1 MEDVENTSPKSAKS
15 GDGAPKRE
23 KGWSAINKVNKEL
36 KEKKRENEKL
46 QARVVEV
53 SGAMDGLRQQLWEL
67 ELVNAEAAARVEE
80 LEDAATARD
89 AKSSEAEDQLLDAG
103 AAEVAAAVAD
113 ERARAAVERR
123 ALEAAHL
130 AAVAELEAARLAPR
144 VRARAAELQRRAA
157 ELQDAR
163 KAALDSNWRATQLEA
178 ELKTLRETKDATKKR
193 LSVLDAQTQQA
204 RLAAEESR
212 ALLRGPR
219 ATSRRRPTTS
229 RAPSRPSSTST
240 RRAGTAP
247 RAARAARGPRAAPG
261 RRRPRDLR
269 PPRG

>member
-46 QARVVEV
+46 QARVVEI

-67 ELVNAEAAARVEE
+67 EL
-80 LEDAATARD
+80 
-89 AKSSEAEDQLLDAG
+89 
-103 AAEVAAAVAD
+103 
-113 ERARAAVERR
+113 
-123 ALEAAHL
+123 
-130 AAVAELEAARLAPR
+130 
-144 VRARAAELQRRAA
+144 
-157 ELQDAR
+157 
-163 KAALDSNWRATQLEA
+163 LEA

-212 ALLRGPR
+212 VALLRGTLAR
-219 ATSRRRPTTS
+219 YLA
-229 RAPSRPSSTST
+229 APSDDLARTL
-240 RRAGTAP
+240 AALLDVDAP
-247 RAARAARGPRAAPG
+247 RGDRAACGPALPAALARRLAAAARATFG
-261 RRRPRDLR
+261 RREARTAL
-269 PPRG
+269 

>member
-36 KEKKRENEKL
+36 EKKRENEKL
-46 QARVVEV
+46 QARVVEI

-113 ERARAAVERR
+113 ERARGRR
-123 ALEAAHL
+123 AQAA
-130 AAVAELEAARLAPR
+130 
-144 VRARAAELQRRAA
+144 
-157 ELQDAR
+157 
-163 KAALDSNWRATQLEA
+163 DSNWRATQLEA

-212 ALLRGPR
+212 RAVRDAATSAPSDDLARTLAALLDVD
-219 ATSRRRPTTS
+219 
-229 RAPSRPSSTST
+229 
-240 RRAGTAP
+240 AP
-247 RAARAARGPRAAPG
+247 RGDRAACGPALPAALARRLAAAARATFG
-261 RRRPRDLR
+261 RREARTAL
-269 PPRG
+269 